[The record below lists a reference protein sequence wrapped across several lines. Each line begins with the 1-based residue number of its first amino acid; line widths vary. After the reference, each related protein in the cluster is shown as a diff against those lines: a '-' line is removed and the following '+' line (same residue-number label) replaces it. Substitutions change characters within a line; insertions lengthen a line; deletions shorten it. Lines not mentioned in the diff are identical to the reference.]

1 MSLLSI
7 TLSFCVIQIDVHI
20 NSYFYIANA
29 HRVFV
34 TKELTT
40 TSPVM
45 SPTAHSNLT
54 GIVSIVDSAFLFFH
68 LPPPQKTIGTPLL
81 LTLVIFFF
89 VLTNVVLSL
98 FARIAKIPNID
109 PTQMQRHRRASSSS
123 TTSSDRGGLS
133 RSSSTTS
140 IRQSPSILAST
151 SPSLSPIESA
161 RNSVTAM
168 VLDPLQIVAVGGASQ
183 RQEKRR
189 SVI

>member
-1 MSLLSI
+1 M
-7 TLSFCVIQIDVHI
+7 
-20 NSYFYIANA
+20 
-29 HRVFV
+29 
-34 TKELTT
+34 
-40 TSPVM
+40 
-45 SPTAHSNLT
+45 
-54 GIVSIVDSAFLFFH
+54 
-68 LPPPQKTIGTPLL
+68 
-81 LTLVIFFF
+81 LTLVIF
-89 VLTNVVLSL
+89 VLFLMNVVLSL